1 MGEKTTDVKIT
12 TATIGLDQFLKWAQV
27 AGSGGEAKQLIQNK
41 MVLVN
46 GRYEDKRSRQLVRGD
61 VVEVEGR
68 GRFRLGG

>member
-1 MGEKTTDVKIT
+1 VGEKTTDVKIT